1 MSQSKTARWLDLLAY
16 LLQHRFPVTREQI
29 FADVAAY
36 LDGADSSEHT
46 AFESTR
52 RKFERDK
59 DELRELGIEI
69 QTVDIP
75 GAEGDEPAKGYRLA
89 PRDLYLPYF
98 ELTEAGDRGTG
109 GSGDRKDHNL
119 SYPLRRIPVS
129 RDDLRRLDEAT
140 ARVAAHQGSPLA
152 AAAASARR
160 KLGFD
165 LPLSLGRVETV
176 LGRPLGPDGEAAL
189 AVLQRAVSDNVA
201 VRCKYFSIGRDAHED
216 RVIEPYGLFFSWS
229 RWYCVGRA
237 RDRDALRVFRV
248 DRMREAALVSGRDAR
263 FTVPDGFSVRS
274 YLGRAPWELSDTPA
288 TSVRVRFAFPE
299 SRWVL
304 ARGTGTAITPML
316 EDGGALIE
324 FAVRD
329 RNPFLRWLL
338 TFGRKAEVVTP
349 EDVTRELGAL
359 RRKVAALYAEAI
371 A

>member
-1 MSQSKTARWLDLLAY
+1 MSQAKTARWLDLLAY
-16 LLQHRFPVTREQI
+16 LLQHRYPVSREQI
-29 FADVAAY
+29 FADVTGY
-36 LDGADSSEHT
+36 EDGADPSGHT
-46 AFESTR
+46 AFETTR

-69 QTVDIP
+69 LTVDIP
-75 GAEGDEPAKGYRLA
+75 GAAGDEPAKGYRLA
-89 PRDLYLPYF
+89 PRDVYLPYF
-98 ELTEAGDRGTG
+98 ELTETGERGKG
-109 GSGDRKDHNL
+109 EGERKDN
-119 SYPLRRIPVS
+119 SRPYPLRSIPVS
-129 RDDLRRLDEAT
+129 ADDLRRLDEAT
-140 ARVAAHQGSPLA
+140 KRVAAHQGSPLA

-201 VRCKYFSIGRDAHED
+201 VRCRYFSIGRDAHES

-229 RWYCVGRA
+229 RWYCVARA

-248 DRMREAALVSGRDAR
+248 DRMRDAELLTGADAAFS
-263 FTVPDGFSVRS
+263 VPDGFSVRS
-274 YLGRAPWELSDTPA
+274 YLGRAPWELSDAPA

-304 ARGTGTAITPML
+304 ARGTGKPVEPML
-316 EDGGALIE
+316 EDGGAVIE
-324 FAVRD
+324 FGVRD

-338 TFGRKAEVVTP
+338 TFGRSAEVVTP
-349 EDVTRELGAL
+349 DAVTRELGAL
-359 RRKVAALYAEAI
+359 RRKVAALYAEQRE
-371 A
+371 